1 MDPNRVL
8 DIILESFENSPSMHG
23 TFIPLLKDYKPEDET
38 ICQIIGFKFQ
48 SLNQKEKQLQQ
59 LQLDTNHLDQQQQSE
74 FNMYQ
79 LYQAQSKANMLYAAT
94 SYLLK
99 YDMIDLDLL
108 MPHVILHTHKKKASS
123 CRWRLMYVFHF

>member
-1 MDPNRVL
+1 
-8 DIILESFENSPSMHG
+8 MHG
-23 TFIPLLKDYKPEDET
+23 TFIPLLKNYKSENET

-59 LQLDTNHLDQQQQSE
+59 LQMDTNLDQQQTE

-79 LYQAQSKANMLYAAT
+79 LYQAQSKANILYAAT

-108 MPHVILHTHKKKASS
+108 MPHVI
-123 CRWRLMYVFHF
+123 